1 MTLAASLP
9 QSSFT
14 GNGTTTV
21 FPLGFY
27 AEFRQQLN
35 VTVDGVASSAWT
47 FAEGQ
52 VTFTT
57 APASGA
63 LIVIQRRTVA
73 AMLESLGRT
82 ENYSATGVVT
92 PSVLDSEMDRV
103 WMGLQDQAQRS
114 TDLHDVVIDHE
125 YRMAQTDADRQSA
138 ALSAASA
145 ASDALAAN
153 AAKAAAAAS
162 ATSVADSAAAIAANT
177 SAINSHSVTLSS
189 HTTAIN
195 SNTAAI
201 TANNSAISSNTAAI
215 ATIAGGQRPF
225 ATLAALTAYAG
236 GDKASFVA
244 MVTNDAISANNGL
257 YSWNGTA
264 WVLSAYDPKTQ
275 LLNQVQPTLTTVS
288 PLTVATG
295 YYTGASGTS
304 IISDANTAYGW
315 YAPKNGLL
323 VSFRSQLA
331 GGTATV
337 RLQQYRRS
345 QRALVLISTQDVS
358 LPYPASSATL
368 ATPLSV
374 KKGDLIML
382 AYVSGAAVRGLSVGS
397 GDPLGAFTAATVT
410 TTIGATAT
418 IGRSR
423 NSPEFEYTLQYSS
436 NIQSIAQ
443 TATNSAVV
451 SASTSSNALTLGA
464 DPVKF
469 ESTFVQGALYS
480 GAATSAGIS
489 SAYGGTDTAA
499 YNGRLT
505 QVRALTKVI
514 SAMVDLNLIVLNPA
528 NSGTY
533 TVSQIV
539 PVSAMTDGTG
549 MLVATDAD
557 FGAVYVQKGGLVL
570 AIGTNVIDVPLQNN
584 TITGPYA
591 YLAVGSIV
599 LGAEVTVGTQP
610 SGNPFS
616 LEMTYVRSSL
626 DVSNRLTTLEKAT
639 TIGSVGSQTFIAE
652 RFTAVGMPIGW
663 TESGG
668 WSVSNGLQSPGTG
681 SWTTTVLS
689 PGYSALANRAYRA
702 RIVVNDLASVFG
714 LCTAPI
720 EAGSGSCVAM
730 VNGTTNKLGIY
741 LWEGGASAGALAAE
755 VVIPFSLTANRA
767 YNLIVEKLGYY
778 STVKFV
784 DTVTQQSVQLAY
796 SGTTNYAQFHGRAGV
811 MFVSGN
817 ILVREF
823 YFLAL
828 YPKKCQMIIV
838 GDSNAERAATVLP
851 NATWAFKLAA
861 MRQLNGD
868 VIVSAR
874 AGDETPNFLLRK
886 NYDLLQWQPKYV
898 LLALGTNDTSQ
909 ATWRTNMAQN
919 IADIVALGAEPI
931 LITQIPRTAS
941 QALRTA
947 MNDDIRNGYF
957 GTYRYID
964 FATAVSLNAD
974 GVTWDPAYN
983 SGDATHVNP
992 AGQDRLLAQVLID
1005 APFVIR

>member
-1 MTLAASLP
+1 MSIMLNAIKATFWGLSGTPLAGGKVYVYEA
-9 QSSFT
+9 
-14 GNGTTTV
+14 GTTTPKTTYNNSDLTVPNTWPIVLDALGQADV
-21 FPLGFY
+21 FVEGDCRVIVLDRLGVLIEETDGIKDVDNAGY
-27 AEFRQQLN
+27 AQQAQAAL
-35 VTVDGVASSAWT
+35 
-47 FAEGQ
+47 Q
-52 VTFTT
+52 
-57 APASGA
+57 GA
-63 LIVIQRRTVA
+63 IEARDAAVA
-73 AMLESLGRT
+73 ANVAALG
-82 ENYSATGVVT
+82 SAL
-92 PSVLDSEMDRV
+92 S
-103 WMGLQDQAQRS
+103 A
-114 TDLHDVVIDHE
+114 
-125 YRMAQTDADRQSA
+125 AAAQSA
-138 ALSAASA
+138 ALTSK
-145 ASDALAAN
+145 N
-153 AAKAAAAAS
+153 AAQ
-162 ATSVADSAAAIAANT
+162 
-177 SAINSHSVTLSS
+177 NSQTQ
-189 HTTAIN
+189 
-195 SNTAAI
+195 TAADV
-201 TANNSAISSNTAAI
+201 
-215 ATIAGGQRPF
+215 ATIQSFMPAVQSASGGQRPF
-225 ATLAALTAYAG
+225 ATLAELTAYAG

-244 MVTNDAISANNGL
+244 MVTNDATSANNGL

-295 YYTGASGTS
+295 YYTGASGAN
-304 IISDANTAYGW
+304 IISNTNTAYGW
-315 YAPKNGLL
+315 FAPKDGLL

-345 QRALVLISTQDVS
+345 QRVLVLISTQDVS

-382 AYVSGAAVRGLSVGS
+382 AYVSGSAVRGLSVGS
-397 GDPLGAFTAATVT
+397 GDPLGAFTAAAVT

-443 TATNSAVV
+443 AATNSAVV
-451 SASTSSNALTLGA
+451 SASASSNALTLGA
-464 DPVKF
+464 DPAKF

-528 NSGTY
+528 NSGTH

-570 AIGTNVIDVPLQNN
+570 ALGTNVIDVPLQNN

-591 YLAVGSIV
+591 YLTVGSIV

-626 DVSNRLTTLEKAT
+626 DVSNRLATLEKAT
-639 TIGSVGSQTFIAE
+639 AIGSVGSQTFIAE
-652 RFTAVGMPIGW
+652 RFTAADMPTGW
-663 TESGG
+663 TEFGG

-702 RIVVNDLASVFG
+702 RIVVKDLASVFG

-741 LWEGGASAGALAAE
+741 LWDGGASAGALAAE

-778 STVKFV
+778 STVTFV

-811 MFVSGN
+811 MFVSGD

-909 ATWRTNMAQN
+909 ATWRTNMAQT
-919 IADIVALGAEPI
+919 IADVVALGAEPI

-957 GTYRYID
+957 GAYRYID

-992 AGQDRLLAQVLID
+992 AGQERLLAQVLID
-1005 APFVIR
+1005 APFVVR